1 MKQRIKLK
9 LSGQSTLFHKYLAIS
24 FVIILASFLILG
36 CILMS
41 VLTKYWTNNKM
52 ETMSKNTVSLS
63 SLCTRYIRLTSTNQQ
78 EYFFENLTVLQDVL
92 ETVSSNIG
100 GEVFIVNSNGKIIA
114 SNRNSVY
121 ATEGKFVDYEI
132 IKQTITDKQY
142 YGETDLDG
150 IFEKQYYVYGMPVYI
165 NGKLVCLAFTTADTS
180 EYYQFTSLML
190 NIFLVSAM
198 ITFAVAIIAIGLYS
212 YYMVKPLRKIA
223 FAAHKFGQGDF
234 STRVHVRTKDEIGQ
248 LADEFNNMAES
259 LSSSESIRRSFI
271 ANVSHELKTP
281 MTTIAGFIDGILD
294 GTIPPEKQ
302 NYYLKIVSGE
312 IRRLS
317 RLVRSMLDLSKIDS
331 GELKLNYQHFDLVST
346 IISALVTFE
355 AEIDRKNIEIRGL
368 EDMSSAYIDGDT
380 DLIHQVVYNL
390 IENAVKF
397 VNESGYIEFIINTL
411 ADKTEFAIVNSG
423 HGIEKADLPL
433 VFDKFYKTDKSRSI
447 DKKGMGLG
455 LYLVKTII
463 RLHGGN
469 ITVSS
474 EVNKYCRFDFYIP
487 NKNPKKPKLEIK
499 SPRLEQKLSKQPF
512 KKEVKTNER

>member
-1 MKQRIKLK
+1 
-9 LSGQSTLFHKYLAIS
+9 
-24 FVIILASFLILG
+24 
-36 CILMS
+36 MS

-52 ETMSKNTVSLS
+52 ETMSKNTVSIS
-63 SLCTRYIRLTSTNQQ
+63 SLCARYIKLTGTDRQ
-78 EYFFENLTVLQDVL
+78 EYFFEDVIALQDVL

-100 GEVFIVNSNGKIIA
+100 GEVFIVNSNGKISA
-114 SNRNSVY
+114 SNRNAVY
-121 ATEGKFVDYEI
+121 ATEGKFIDYEAV
-132 IKQTITDKQY
+132 KETVSNDRY
-142 YGETDLDG
+142 YSETDLGG
-150 IFEKQYYVYGMPVYI
+150 IFNKPYYVYGVPVYI
-165 NGKLVCLAFTTADTS
+165 NNQFVCIAFTTSDTS

-190 NIFLVSAM
+190 NIFLVSAL
-198 ITFAVAIIAIGLYS
+198 ITFAVAIVAIGIYT

-234 STRVHVRTKDEIGQ
+234 STRVEVKSKDEIGQ

-259 LSSSESIRRSFI
+259 LSSSENIRRSFI

-294 GTIPPEKQ
+294 GTIPQEKQ
-302 NYYLKIVSGE
+302 NYYLKIVSDE
-312 IRRLS
+312 TRRLS

-346 IISALVTFE
+346 TISALVTFE

-368 EDMSSAYIDGDT
+368 EDIESVYIDGDT
-380 DLIHQVVYNL
+380 DLLHQVVYNL

-397 VNESGYIEFIINTL
+397 VNDGGYIQFIINDL
-411 ADKTEFAIVNSG
+411 PDKTEFSIINSG
-423 HGIEKADLPL
+423 HGIDKNDLAL

-463 RLHGGN
+463 GLHGGK

-474 EVNKYCRFDFYIP
+474 EVGQYCRFDFYIP
-487 NKNPKKPKLEIK
+487 RKNPKKTKLEIK
-499 SPRLEQKLSKQPF
+499 NPRIDSKTAKPPF
-512 KKEVKTNER
+512 KSAPHDNP

>member
-1 MKQRIKLK
+1 
-9 LSGQSTLFHKYLAIS
+9 
-24 FVIILASFLILG
+24 
-36 CILMS
+36 MS
-41 VLTKYWTNNKM
+41 VLTKYWTNTKM
-52 ETMSKNTVSLS
+52 ETMSKNTVSIS
-63 SLCTRYIRLTSTNQQ
+63 SLCARYIKLTGTDRQ
-78 EYFFENLTVLQDVL
+78 EYFFEDVIALQDVL

-100 GEVFIVNSNGKIIA
+100 GEVFIVNSNGKISA
-114 SNRNSVY
+114 SNRNAVY
-121 ATEGKFVDYEI
+121 ATEGKFIDYEAV
-132 IKQTITDKQY
+132 KETVSNDRY
-142 YGETDLDG
+142 YSETDLGG
-150 IFEKQYYVYGMPVYI
+150 IFNKPYYVYGVPVYI
-165 NGKLVCLAFTTADTS
+165 NNQFVCIAFTTSDTS

-190 NIFLVSAM
+190 NIFLVSAL
-198 ITFAVAIIAIGLYS
+198 ITFAVAIVAIGIYT

-234 STRVHVRTKDEIGQ
+234 STRVEVKSKDEIGQ

-259 LSSSESIRRSFI
+259 LSSSENIRRSFI

-302 NYYLKIVSGE
+302 NYYLKIVSDE
-312 IRRLS
+312 TRRLS

-346 IISALVTFE
+346 TISALVTFE

-368 EDMSSAYIDGDT
+368 EDIESVYIDGDT
-380 DLIHQVVYNL
+380 DLLHQVVYNL

-397 VNESGYIEFIINTL
+397 VNDGGYIQFIINDL
-411 ADKTEFAIVNSG
+411 PDKTEFSIINSG
-423 HGIEKADLPL
+423 HGIDKNDLAL

-463 RLHGGN
+463 GLHGGK

-474 EVNKYCRFDFYIP
+474 EVGQYCRFDFYIP
-487 NKNPKKPKLEIK
+487 RKNPKKTKLEIK
-499 SPRLEQKLSKQPF
+499 NPRIDSKAAKPPF
-512 KKEVKTNER
+512 KSAPHDNP